1 MGVGRVKNLD
11 PFLFSR
17 GRKKKDPDFSG
28 GLDLSRLSYWAWA
41 YLRVLLFYSSVEF
54 CVDGLQYVSTTS
66 ALAVSISKKFI
77 EKFTIATNKLY

>member
-1 MGVGRVKNLD
+1 VGVGRVKNLD

-54 CVDGLQYVSTTS
+54 
-66 ALAVSISKKFI
+66 
-77 EKFTIATNKLY
+77 